1 MKEIAELVR
10 GLADTDPAV
19 REASASKLYALGV
32 EPADAVLENWCR
44 DPELAAL
51 LLRRGSPGAAGESER
66 GGFLGTTVGVA
77 VMPENFEKIH
87 AANCSPRLAEVP
99 PDQDAREFELHFG
112 PGISLDILTTRAPGG
127 SGAIARFLE
136 KHGEGIQQVE
146 YLTIDVG
153 RAAELLRARFG
164 LAPVYPAT
172 RSGADGTRVNF
183 FLVDAPRGGK
193 ILIELVE
200 AAGTRT

>member
-1 MKEIAELVR
+1 MKDIAELVR

-19 REASASKLYALGV
+19 REASASKLYTLGV
-32 EPADAVLENWCR
+32 EPADAVLKSWCR

-51 LLRRGSPGAAGESER
+51 LLHQGPDAAAESNRPG
-66 GGFLGTTVGVA
+66 LPGTTVGVG

-87 AANCSPRLAEVP
+87 AANCSPRLAQVP
-99 PDQDAREFELHFG
+99 PDQDAREFELHFASD
-112 PGISLDILTTRAPGG
+112 ISLDILTTGAPSGG
-127 SGAIARFLE
+127 GAIARFLE

-164 LAPVYPAT
+164 LTPVYPAT

-200 AAGTRT
+200 AAEAQM